1 MLFSLNNIIFVIE
14 IKIIINTKKHTFM
27 KKFLKTI
34 KPLVVETVTYVSN
47 FIKVAAIIISL
58 IGFFAITMALA
69 SVLLKIMLGAIV
81 TL

>member
-1 MLFSLNNIIFVIE
+1 MLFSLNNIIFGTEV
-14 IKIIINTKKHTFM
+14 KNNYTQLKHTFM